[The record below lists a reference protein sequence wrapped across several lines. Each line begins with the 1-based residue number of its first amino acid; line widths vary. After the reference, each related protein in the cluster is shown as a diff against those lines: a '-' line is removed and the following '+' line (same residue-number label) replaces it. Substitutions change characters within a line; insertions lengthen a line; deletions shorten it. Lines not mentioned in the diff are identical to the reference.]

1 MGLIRRGVDI
11 LTTTVDRVTNK
22 ILAQTG
28 NVVGEVAESDNVE
41 WWQHV
46 GFSSRPSNPTKGKT
60 AAQALVMEEGGH
72 DIAFASQDTRSQEI
86 YGNLKPGETCF
97 YAAGADG
104 LGQARVIG
112 KADGSINIY
121 TTDTN
126 TKDGKAVYFRV
137 APDGFSFVA
146 PWGSVKFDSTGFH
159 INHSSGASFNLGG
172 IYGLPGPLSDIASYV
187 RMQAGS
193 LNVSAS
199 AQSMG
204 VGPGKRSLAAVTE
217 VMVANRAVLAAVQA
231 VQTSLAAFAVPP
243 LSASLTVPPA
253 AIAAVGTALATAIST
268 ANTALTAA
276 ELAMATTTSST

>member
-1 MGLIRRGVDI
+1 MSLIRRGVDI
-11 LTTTVDRVTNK
+11 LTTTLDRVTNK

-72 DIAFASQDTRSQEI
+72 DVAFASQDTRSQEI
-86 YGNLKPGETCF
+86 YGNLKPGETCLW
-97 YAAGADG
+97 AGGADG
-104 LGQARVIG
+104 LAQARVIE

-146 PWGSVKFDSTGFH
+146 PWGSLKYDPTGFH
-159 INHSSGASFNLGG
+159 INHASGASFNLGG
-172 IYGLPGPLSDIASYV
+172 IYGLPGPLSDISSYV
-187 RMQAGS
+187 RMQAGT

-204 VGPGKRSLAAVTE
+204 VGPGKVPLANATVLQGILTAIVTALTTGN
-217 VMVANRAVLAAVQA
+217 VGGPIVVDP
-231 VQTSLAAFAVPP
+231 TSI
-243 LSASLTVPPA
+243 A
-253 AIAAVGTALATAIST
+253 AIADL
-268 ANTALTAA
+268 
-276 ELAMATTTSST
+276 ATTTSSST